1 MIEAC
6 KVPEMIVSTIGVG
19 KDVDRTMMLA
29 LANAGRGYCEFL
41 EFKYDHNSIQQ
52 KVNRCL
58 NGMQVPY
65 IDNLE
70 ISWIVN
76 GVTRSQRTL
85 GRLFK
90 DQLFRQSFI
99 LSKDEDLKDLQVK
112 LTHSGDQEIILT
124 GNDFRQEDE
133 DATLF
138 YSAAMQEVQIRKFT

>member
-1 MIEAC
+1 
-6 KVPEMIVSTIGVG
+6 
-19 KDVDRTMMLA
+19 
-29 LANAGRGYCEFL
+29 
-41 EFKYDHNSIQQ
+41 
-52 KVNRCL
+52 
-58 NGMQVPY
+58 MQIPY

-112 LTHSGDQEIILT
+112 LTHTGDGDDQEKQEMILT
-124 GNDFRQEDE
+124 GNQFLQEDN

-138 YSAAMQEVQIRKFT
+138 QSTAMQEVQLRKFTSNPVEKK